1 LYFHPKKEKLKP
13 NNCQFFL
20 FDDLIL
26 DISVNQ
32 TTMMF
37 SFKLLFKL
45 ICWSLLISFFSC
57 NSGTT
62 KLLPY
67 QSQLNQTFDL
77 RYGTTVGLPDEQIE
91 ISFEKLTESRCPEG
105 VNCVQAGE
113 GIASLLVKVGDQS
126 EHLVLKVKGLCKDEP
141 KCGEAKSVLNYTLTL
156 MSLDPYPSKVL
167 EDKQKYVAKM
177 IVTKK
182 PTMGETR

>member
-1 LYFHPKKEKLKP
+1 M
-13 NNCQFFL
+13 
-20 FDDLIL
+20 I
-26 DISVNQ
+26 I
-32 TTMMF
+32 

-45 ICWSLLISFFSC
+45 TTLTTLLIWLGC

-77 RYGTTVGLPDEQIE
+77 RYGTTVGLPNEKME

-105 VNCVQAGE
+105 VNCIQAGE
-113 GIASLLVKVGDQS
+113 GIISLVVKVGNQS
-126 EHLVLKVKGLCKDEP
+126 ENLVLKAKGLCMDKPE
-141 KCGEAKSVLNYTLTL
+141 CGEAKSVLNYTLTL
-156 MSLDPYPSKVL
+156 MSLTPYPTEVL
-167 EDKQKYVAKM
+167 EDKQSYIAKM

-182 PTMGETR
+182 PPMGETR